1 MSSCLRSECRDK
13 IFKKYAQKFAMKAI
27 VGASHC
33 GVLQVAVLL
42 AAGQGGEE
50 GGPGHAGPG
59 GHRHQGR
66 GGGVLLADRT
76 YKY

>member
-1 MSSCLRSECRDK
+1 M
-13 IFKKYAQKFAMKAI
+13 
-27 VGASHC
+27 
-33 GVLQVAVLL
+33 AVLL

-66 GGGVLLADRT
+66 GGGVLLAELNNT
-76 YKY
+76 LILYFLAP

>member
-1 MSSCLRSECRDK
+1 M
-13 IFKKYAQKFAMKAI
+13 
-27 VGASHC
+27 
-33 GVLQVAVLL
+33 AVLL

-66 GGGVLLADRT
+66 GGGVLLAHLNNEFYIFLLRD
-76 YKY
+76 KIIF

>member
-1 MSSCLRSECRDK
+1 M
-13 IFKKYAQKFAMKAI
+13 
-27 VGASHC
+27 
-33 GVLQVAVLL
+33 AVLL

-50 GGPGHAGPG
+50 GGPRHAGPG

-76 YKY
+76 YKYYIFLLRDTIIF